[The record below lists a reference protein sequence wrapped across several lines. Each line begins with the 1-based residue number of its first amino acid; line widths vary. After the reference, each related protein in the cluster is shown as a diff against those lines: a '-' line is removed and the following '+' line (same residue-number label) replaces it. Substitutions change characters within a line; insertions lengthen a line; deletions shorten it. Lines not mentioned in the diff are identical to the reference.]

1 MYQDWTSR
9 TARTLFGKFYEIVIL
24 AYRRKA
30 EFTEYVLESG
40 ALIMDT
46 RNIEC
51 VLRNIVLMYYD
62 IEQFAMV
69 TLVTR

>member
-1 MYQDWTSR
+1 MYQDWTSC
-9 TARTLFGKFYEIVIL
+9 TARTLFGNFYLIVIL
-24 AYRRKA
+24 AYRRRA
-30 EFTEYVLESG
+30 DFTEYLLESD

-46 RNIEC
+46 RNTEC
-51 VLRNIVLMYYD
+51 VLRNNVLMYYD

>member
-9 TARTLFGKFYEIVIL
+9 TARTLFGNFYEIVIL
-24 AYRRKA
+24 AYRRRA
-30 EFTEYVLESG
+30 EFTEYLLESD

-46 RNIEC
+46 RNTEC

-62 IEQFAMV
+62 AEQCVMV
-69 TLVTR
+69 TR